1 MKRKKNRKN
10 RIRCGK
16 SERFLKI
23 VAVTVS
29 LLFAALMLYPLVFA
43 VSSAMKDNSQIYKVP
58 PKLLPGKA
66 NSVSFVLDY
75 TGQEFQNAEEMKDQM
90 LKDNVLVMFGT
101 NFKFADQSIME
112 IHVYGTREG
121 KTLFHSRA
129 HQFHSRAHQMKLQM
143 ECDYGIYKRTA
154 IKKEILLHDD
164 RYVRACESIGYEFDE
179 KGIDK
184 VPEEGLADDFQ
195 DQIAPVIQ
203 EKYTTAG
210 TLVSIGN
217 RTKNLLSLESFKYY
231 LDMPA
236 YIYPQSERVVKYG
249 FLTFVMNS
257 VIVIG
262 FAMIAQVIL
271 CSVCA
276 FVISRQLS
284 QRAGKFVLMFFLGGM
299 MIPFASIMLPQL
311 IMYREMGA
319 YNNYAA
325 LLLPFLYPYGF
336 YVYLYKGFFDQ
347 IPGSYFEAAAL
358 DGAGSWYLYSRIC
371 MPLSK
376 PIISLIAL
384 QTFIGNW
391 NDFFWA
397 WLVTE
402 DQNLWTL
409 NVALYN
415 ISNNAGTKQNALMG
429 LAVVTI
435 TPVILLSILFS
446 RQLKQSIA
454 ASGVKG

>member
-75 TGQEFQNAEEMKDQM
+75 TGQEFQDAEEMKDQM

-121 KTLFHSRA
+121 RTL
-129 HQFHSRAHQMKLQM
+129 FHSRAHQMKLQM

-154 IKKEILLHDD
+154 IKKEILLHAD

-179 KGIDK
+179 NGIDK
-184 VPEEGLADDFQ
+184 VPEEGLADEFQ

>member
-1 MKRKKNRKN
+1 MKRLRNKNK
-10 RIRCGK
+10 IHYGK
-16 SERFLKI
+16 SERCLKI
-23 VAVTVS
+23 VAVVVS
-29 LLFAALMLYPLVFA
+29 LLFAALMLYPMIFA
-43 VSSAMKDNSQIYKVP
+43 VSSSMKDNSQIYEVP
-58 PKLLPGKA
+58 PKLLPGRA
-66 NSVSFVLDY
+66 NSVSLVFDY
-75 TGQEFQNAEEMKDQM
+75 SGQEFESEEALKDQM
-90 LKDNVLVMFGT
+90 MQDNVLAMFGT
-101 NFKFADQSIME
+101 NFKLADQSIME
-112 IHVYGTREG
+112 IQVYGTKDG
-121 KTLFHSRA
+121 KTL
-129 HQFHSRAHQMKLQM
+129 FHSRAHQMKLQM

-164 RYVRACESIGYEFDE
+164 RYIRACESIGYEFDAD
-179 KGIDK
+179 GIDK
-184 VPEEGLADDFQ
+184 KVEEGLGNNFTEQ
-195 DQIAPVIQ
+195 VSSVLN
-203 EKYTTAG
+203 EKYQTVG
-210 TLVSIGN
+210 KLVSVGDK
-217 RTKNLLSLESFKYY
+217 TKNFLNLESFKYY

-236 YIYPQSERVVKYG
+236 YIYPQNERIAKMG
-249 FLTFVMNS
+249 FMTFVINS

-262 FAMIAQVIL
+262 FAMVAQVIL

-284 QRAGKFVLMFFLGGM
+284 KKAGKFVLMFFLGGM

-311 IMYREMGA
+311 IMYKEMGA

-358 DGAGSWYLYSRIC
+358 DGAGSWYLYTRIC

-415 ISNNAGTKQNALMG
+415 ISNNAETKQNALMG

-435 TPVILLSILFS
+435 TPVILLSLLFS
-446 RQLKQSIA
+446 RQLKQSIV

>member
-29 LLFAALMLYPLVFA
+29 LLFAALMLYPLIFA

-129 HQFHSRAHQMKLQM
+129 HQMKLQM

-179 KGIDK
+179 NGIDK
-184 VPEEGLADDFQ
+184 VPEEGLADEFQ

-402 DQNLWTL
+402 NQNLWTL

>member
-1 MKRKKNRKN
+1 MKNKKNRKV
-10 RIRCGK
+10 RSGK
-16 SERFLKI
+16 SQRLLHA
-23 VAVTVS
+23 VAVLVS
-29 LLFAALMLYPLVFA
+29 LLFAALMLYPFIFA
-43 VSSAMKDNSQIYKVP
+43 ISCAMKDNAKIYEVP
-58 PKLLPGKA
+58 PRLLPARA
-66 NSVSFVLDY
+66 NSLSVVLDY
-75 TGQEFQNAEEMKDQM
+75 TGMEFESEEQMKDTM
-90 LKDNVLVMFGT
+90 LQDNVLTMF
-101 NFKFADQSIME
+101 SINYKMAGSSVME
-112 IHVYGTREG
+112 IHVYGERDG
-121 KTLFHSRA
+121 
-129 HQFHSRAHQMKLQM
+129 QIVFHSRAHQMKLQM
-143 ECDYGIYKRTA
+143 ERDYGIYTSTA
-154 IKKEILLHDD
+154 VKKEVLLYGD
-164 RYVRACESIGYEFDE
+164 RYVRANDSIGYDFDPR
-179 KGIDK
+179 GIGM
-184 VPEEGLADDFQ
+184 ELSQQQ
-195 DQIAPVIQ
+195 DLEWFEQVQSAMA
-203 EKYTTAG
+203 EKYETAG
-210 TLVSIGN
+210 KLVCVDHKVN
-217 RTKNLLSLESFKYY
+217 NLLNLESFRYY
-231 LDMPA
+231 LQMPS
-236 YIYPQSERVVKYG
+236 YIYPNSERIARLG
-249 FLTFVMNS
+249 FMTFVYNS

-262 FAMIAQVIL
+262 FAMIAQVFL

-284 QRAGKFVLMFFLGGM
+284 EKAGKLVLLFFMGGM

-311 IMYREMGA
+311 IMYRQMGA

-358 DGAGSWYLYSRIC
+358 DGAGSIYLYREIC

-402 DQNLWTL
+402 DQKLWTL

-415 ISNNAGTKQNALMG
+415 ISNNLGTKQNALMG
-429 LAVVTI
+429 LSVLTI

-446 RQLKQSIA
+446 KQLKQSVV

>member
-1 MKRKKNRKN
+1 
-10 RIRCGK
+10 
-16 SERFLKI
+16 
-23 VAVTVS
+23 
-29 LLFAALMLYPLVFA
+29 MLYPLVFA

-121 KTLFHSRA
+121 RIL
-129 HQFHSRAHQMKLQM
+129 FHSRAHQMKLQM

-179 KGIDK
+179 NGIDK
-184 VPEEGLADDFQ
+184 VPEKGLADDFQ

>member
-75 TGQEFQNAEEMKDQM
+75 TGQEFQDAEEMKDQM

-121 KTLFHSRA
+121 RTL
-129 HQFHSRAHQMKLQM
+129 FHSRAHQMKLQM

-179 KGIDK
+179 NGIDK
-184 VPEEGLADDFQ
+184 VPEEGLADEFQ

-415 ISNNAGTKQNALMG
+415 ISDNAGTKQNALMG

>member
-121 KTLFHSRA
+121 KTL
-129 HQFHSRAHQMKLQM
+129 FHSRAHQMKLQM

-284 QRAGKFVLMFFLGGM
+284 QRAGKFVLMFFLGEM

>member
-29 LLFAALMLYPLVFA
+29 LLFAALMLYPLIFA

-121 KTLFHSRA
+121 KTL
-129 HQFHSRAHQMKLQM
+129 FHSRAHQMKLQM

-402 DQNLWTL
+402 NQNLWTL

>member
-121 KTLFHSRA
+121 RTL
-129 HQFHSRAHQMKLQM
+129 FHSRAHQMKLQM

-179 KGIDK
+179 NGIDK

>member
-23 VAVTVS
+23 AAVTVS

-75 TGQEFQNAEEMKDQM
+75 TGQEFQDAEEMKDQM

-121 KTLFHSRA
+121 RTL
-129 HQFHSRAHQMKLQM
+129 FHSRAHQMKLQM

-179 KGIDK
+179 NGIDK
-184 VPEEGLADDFQ
+184 VPEEGLADEFQ

-446 RQLKQSIA
+446 RQLKQSFA

>member
-1 MKRKKNRKN
+1 MKRNKNK
-10 RIRCGK
+10 IRYGK
-16 SERFLKI
+16 AERRLKI

-29 LLFAALMLYPLVFA
+29 LLFAALMLYPMIFA
-43 VSSAMKDNSQIYKVP
+43 VSSSMKDNSKIYEVP
-58 PKLLPGKA
+58 PKLLPARA
-66 NSVSFVLDY
+66 NSVSLVLDY
-75 TGQEFQNAEEMKDQM
+75 TGQEFGNEEAMEDVMMQ
-90 LKDNVLVMFGT
+90 DNVLAMFGT

-112 IHVYGTREG
+112 IHVYGTKDG
-121 KTLFHSRA
+121 KTL
-129 HQFHSRAHQMKLQM
+129 FHSRAHQMKLQM

-154 IKKEILLHDD
+154 IKKEVLLHGD
-164 RYVRACESIGYEFDE
+164 RYTRACESIGYEFNPQ
-179 KGIDK
+179 GIEEA
-184 VPEEGLADDFQ
+184 VEEGLGTQFEQ
-195 DQIAPVIQ
+195 DISSMLG
-203 EKYTTAG
+203 EKYATTG
-210 TLVSIGN
+210 KLVRVGDK
-217 RTKNLLSLESFKYY
+217 TKNILNLESFKYY

-236 YIYPQSERVVKYG
+236 YIYPQSERVVRYG

-284 QRAGKFVLMFFLGGM
+284 PRAGKFVLLFFLGGM
-299 MIPFASIMLPQL
+299 MVPFASIMLPQL

-347 IPGSYFEAAAL
+347 IPGSYFEAASL
-358 DGAGSWYLYSRIC
+358 DGAGSWYLYTRIC

-446 RQLKQSIA
+446 KQLKQSIV

>member
-121 KTLFHSRA
+121 RTL
-129 HQFHSRAHQMKLQM
+129 FHSRAHQMKLQM

-402 DQNLWTL
+402 DQKLWTL

-415 ISNNAGTKQNALMG
+415 ISNNVATKQNALMG

-446 RQLKQSIA
+446 KQLKQSIV

>member
-1 MKRKKNRKN
+1 MKKEKKRNK
-10 RIRCGK
+10 IRCGR
-16 SERFLKI
+16 SERLLKI

-29 LLFAALMLYPLVFA
+29 LLFAALMLYPMIFA
-43 VSSAMKDNSQIYKVP
+43 VSSSMKDNSQIYKVP
-58 PKLLPGKA
+58 PRLLPGKA
-66 NSVSFVLDY
+66 NSLSVVLDY
-75 TGQEFQNAEEMKDQM
+75 TGKEFQDEEELKDQM
-90 LKDNVLVMFGT
+90 MQDNVLVMFGT

-112 IHVYGTREG
+112 IHVYGTKDG
-121 KTLFHSRA
+121 KTL
-129 HQFHSRAHQMKLQM
+129 FHSRAHQMKLQM

-164 RYVRACESIGYEFDE
+164 RYIRACESVGYEFDPN
-179 KGIDK
+179 GISES
-184 VPEEGLADDFQ
+184 VEEGLGNEFEE
-195 DQIAPVIQ
+195 QIASVLM
-203 EKYTTAG
+203 EKYAPAG
-210 TLVSIGN
+210 KLISIGN
-217 RTKNLLSLESFKYY
+217 KTKNLLNLESFKYY

-284 QRAGKFVLMFFLGGM
+284 ERAGKFVLMFFLGGM

-347 IPGSYFEAAAL
+347 IPGSYFEAASL
-358 DGAGSWYLYSRIC
+358 DGAGSWYLYTRIC

>member
-75 TGQEFQNAEEMKDQM
+75 TGQEFQDAEEMKDQM

-121 KTLFHSRA
+121 RTL
-129 HQFHSRAHQMKLQM
+129 FHSRAHQMKLQM

-179 KGIDK
+179 NGIDK
-184 VPEEGLADDFQ
+184 VPEEGLADEFQ

-446 RQLKQSIA
+446 RQLKQSIV

>member
-121 KTLFHSRA
+121 KTL
-129 HQFHSRAHQMKLQM
+129 FHSRAHQMKLQM

-446 RQLKQSIA
+446 RQLKKSIA